1 MIQQMA
7 QVLSYKKLRDEYYL
21 LTIVAPEIAEA
32 SKPGQFVNIRPAA
45 DRSFILR
52 RPFSIYKVNRRGD
65 WAATLEVVFDIRGGG
80 TAALAQLRP
89 HDMVDLI
96 GPTGR
101 PFAIPKSRNSCLLI
115 GGGIGA
121 VPLFYLAE
129 ELKGAGKRVDVL
141 WGASTASKLLN
152 PIDAKRFGAQA
163 VFTTED
169 GSEGVKGKVTDVLP
183 DLLTKC
189 GTEVIYAC
197 GPNAMLEAVTKIGQR
212 RRIPVQ
218 ICMEAL
224 MGCGYGICM
233 TCVQP
238 IWNSQRDQI
247 LHVRTC
253 VDGPVFNGARVAW
266 DVFAPE
272 GPAKA
277 APVGN

>member
-1 MIQQMA
+1 MIQQLA

-32 SKPGQFVNIRPAA
+32 SKPGQFVNIRPSP

-89 HDMVDLI
+89 HDMVDII
-96 GPTGR
+96 GPIGR
-101 PFAIPKSRNSCLLI
+101 PFAIPKSRTSCLLV

-141 WGASTASKLLN
+141 WGAATASKLLN

-169 GSEGVKGKVTDVLP
+169 GSEGIKGRVTDVLP
-183 DLLTKC
+183 DVIAKC

-197 GPNAMLEAVTKIGQR
+197 GPNGMLEAVTKIGQR

-218 ICMEAL
+218 VAMEEY

-238 IWNSQRDQI
+238 IWNRQRDSI

-266 DVFAPE
+266 DVFASETPN
-272 GPAKA
+272 A
-277 APVGN
+277 APIGN

>member
-1 MIQQMA
+1 MIQQLA

-21 LTIVAPEIAEA
+21 LTIVAPEIAEKA
-32 SKPGQFVNIRPAA
+32 KPGQFVNIRPGN

-52 RPFSIYKVNRRGD
+52 RPLSIYKVNRRGE

-80 TAALAQLRP
+80 TAALAKLRP
-89 HDMVDLI
+89 HDMVDIL
-96 GPTGR
+96 GPIGR
-101 PFAIPKSRNSCLLI
+101 PFAIPKTRNSCLLV

-121 VPLFYLAE
+121 VPLFYLAD
-129 ELKGAGKRVDVL
+129 ELRGAGKRVDVL
-141 WGASTASKLLN
+141 WGAATAGKLLN

-169 GSEGVKGKVTDVLP
+169 GSEGHKGRVTDVMN
-183 DLLTKC
+183 DLMDKC

-197 GPNAMLEAVTKIGQR
+197 GPNAMLEAVTKIGMR

-218 ICMEAL
+218 VAMEAL

-238 IWNSQRDQI
+238 IWNSQHDEI
-247 LHVRTC
+247 AHVRTC

-266 DVFAPE
+266 NAFAPE
-272 GPAKA
+272 TGAKP